1 MMKFPIAALTAFLV
15 LIQTFAAS
23 AQDQD
28 AENAGTPE
36 PEELVESLHSGLLQ
50 IMKGGDELGL
60 EGRMEVIAPVVE
72 QNFDVT
78 TLGMSSIG
86 LSVWRKWDDDQKRTY
101 ISTFRRFLTTNYASQ
116 FKSYSG
122 QNFETVEIVDGPKR
136 TKLVKTMLN
145 RPSEDPVAI
154 DYLTRERRGK
164 IGIVDIFLDG
174 SISEAARRR
183 SEFSSVYKDQGFDGL
198 ITSIEGLIA
207 DLVMPDGEVP
217 ELQDTESKRP
227 PSN

>member
-1 MMKFPIAALTAFLV
+1 MMKFPIAALTAFL
-15 LIQTFAAS
+15 LIFQTFAVA
-23 AQDQD
+23 AQD
-28 AENAGTPE
+28 AESEKKQTPE
-36 PEELVESLHSGLLQ
+36 PEELVESLHTGLLQ
-50 IMKGGDELGL
+50 IMKGGEEMGL
-60 EGRMEVIAPVVE
+60 EGRIDVIGPVVE
-72 QNFDVT
+72 ENFDVT

-116 FKSYSG
+116 FDNFSG
-122 QNFETVEIVDGPKR
+122 QSFETLEVVRGPKR

-145 RPSEDPVAI
+145 RPDEDGVSI

-198 ITSIEGLIA
+198 IASIEGLIE
-207 DLVMPDGEVP
+207 DLVNPDDE
-217 ELQDTESKRP
+217 DTGSGP
-227 PSN
+227 